1 MNSRNPSRTARSAR
15 KKNLSAM
22 RMLGGQLGTA
32 RRAAGLTQREL
43 GERLMLDEETVAS
56 IEQGRRPL
64 KPDLAELL
72 DELLETRGL
81 LAAGVANL
89 PEVDQFPMWAEL
101 YIQHEREA
109 VALSWYDNAVLPGLL
124 QTEAYARAVLR
135 NRVPAYDE
143 AEVESRTA
151 ARVER
156 QEILHRACPPTLSFV
171 VWEPVLRLALGG
183 PDVHTEQLRHLRTLA
198 ELPGLA
204 LQFLPLDSPHH
215 AGLDGPFIL
224 LETPDH
230 QHLAYTESQ
239 RGSQW
244 VSGPD
249 EVSILARKYAMLR
262 TQALTVQDSLGL
274 LDRLLGER

>member
-1 MNSRNPSRTARSAR
+1 MNSRKLPR

-22 RMLGGQLGTA
+22 KMLGVQLATA
-32 RRAAGLTQREL
+32 RRAAGLTQRAL
-43 GERLMLDEETVAS
+43 AERLMLDEETIAS

-64 KPDLAELL
+64 KPDLAALL
-72 DELLETRGL
+72 DELLGTKGL
-81 LAAGVANL
+81 LSAGVENL
-89 PEVDQFPMWAEL
+89 PEIDQFPMWAEL
-101 YIQHEREA
+101 YVQHEREA
-109 VALSWYDNAVLPGLL
+109 VALSWYDTLVVPGIL

-143 AEVESRTA
+143 DEVETRTA
-151 ARVER
+151 ARIER
-156 QEILHRACPPTLSFV
+156 QEIVHRKVPATLSFI
-171 VWEPVLRLALGG
+171 VWEPVLHLTIGG
-183 PDVHTEQLRHLRTLA
+183 PAVRTDQLRHLRAVA

-204 LQFLPLDSPHH
+204 LQFLPLKSPSH
-215 AGLDGPFIL
+215 AGLNGPFTL

-244 VSGPD
+244 VSDPG

-262 TQALTVQDSLGL
+262 TQALTTQDSMGL
-274 LDRLLGER
+274 LDRLLGDT

>member
-1 MNSRNPSRTARSAR
+1 MNSRKAPR

-22 RMLGGQLGTA
+22 KMLGVQVGTA

-72 DELLETRGL
+72 DELLDTRGL

-89 PEVDQFPMWAEL
+89 PEIDQFPMWAEL
-101 YIQHEREA
+101 YVQHEREA
-109 VALSWYDNAVLPGLL
+109 IALSWYDALVVPGLL
-124 QTEAYARAVLR
+124 QTREYARALLAG
-135 NRVPAYDE
+135 RVPAYDADELETKVE
-143 AEVESRTA
+143 ARLG
-151 ARVER
+151 R
-156 QEILHRACPPTLSFV
+156 QEILHRKAAPTLSFV
-171 VWEPVLRLALGG
+171 VWEPALRMPTGGHETHLA
-183 PDVHTEQLRHLRTLA
+183 QLRSLR
-198 ELPGLA
+198 EHSQLPGIS
-204 LQFLPLDSPHH
+204 LQILPLDRTSH
-215 AGLDGPFIL
+215 AGAAGPFIL

-244 VSGPD
+244 VSDPD

-262 TQALTVQDSLGL
+262 TQALTVEDSRSL
-274 LDRLLGER
+274 LTSLLGEP